1 MPGTAHAFKEGAWKR
16 FIGCQIGTSRPQ
28 RFQ

>member
-1 MPGTAHAFKEGAWKR
+1 MPGTAHALKVGAWKR
-16 FIGCQIGTSRPQ
+16 FIGCQIGKSRPQ